1 MLCEICEICV
11 RQKVDYLRGKHG
23 DDLMKLQCV
32 YPIPGANHRIVA
44 KKYKQVQDPTETC
57 VYRSGNVFDIYKNP
71 TENPT
76 ETYAVSCFMPVM
88 R

>member
-1 MLCEICEICV
+1 MRIP
-11 RQKVDYLRGKHG
+11 YPWGKSSY
-23 DDLMKLQCV
+23 C
-32 YPIPGANHRIVA
+32 R
-44 KKYKQVQDPTETC
+44 KKYKQVQNSTETC

-76 ETYAVSCFMPVM
+76 ETYAVSCLMPVM